1 MTDIL
6 GNTHIRSHCH
16 PRSLTLTYAALTCY
30 LTNKDMVYI
39 KIKLDVGRPGR
50 KHQLHL
56 QSGNADFFY

>member
-6 GNTHIRSHCH
+6 GNTHISISHCH

-39 KIKLDVGRPGR
+39 EIKLNVGRQGR
-50 KHQLHL
+50 KHQL
-56 QSGNADFFY
+56 NFF